1 MFLSNVG
8 VPNCHTPASSSVF
21 CASHTDNILLMN
33 RKESKIQVRKQR
45 GKVRMGNPILYSV
58 AWSVPLQ
65 CRLLSLHFLF
75 LLLLLLLFKYY
86 FISFYLFILAGRSG
100 AIPCGRELALQHN
113 GSCTNKA

>member
-75 LLLLLLLFKYY
+75 LLLLLLLLLNIILFH
-86 FISFYLFILAGRSG
+86 FIYLFWPAVVEPYPAAES
-100 AIPCGRELALQHN
+100 
-113 GSCTNKA
+113 